1 MAAADRR
8 ATFTSAGDNPPPR
21 PATSTG
27 KRLAP
32 SEITRLTAAALR
44 TALARGKL
52 SPRDVA
58 EAFRTRITLREPQV
72 SAFAHIDWNQVDKQI
87 KLLRT
92 QPSGSGPLWG
102 VPIAIKDLFDT
113 CDLPTAYGSDIYA
126 GHRPAWDSAA
136 VARLRA
142 AGAIIMGKTVTT
154 EFAWRKSSK
163 TRNPH
168 DGRYSPGGSSSG
180 SAAAV
185 ADRMAPVAIGS
196 QTAGSVIR
204 PAAFCGVVGFKP
216 TAGVISVAGVKPLA
230 QSLDGVG
237 VFSRTVEDA
246 AIVASIMAGRPD
258 WAEAVAVKKAPKL
271 ALVRGAEWDLVQQ
284 SAMTVFTKAAER
296 LGGRGI
302 AKRKTP
308 RAFADLA
315 DTHAKI
321 VSYEAARELQHERR
335 AHPDRLS
342 PILRGLLEDGAG
354 IAPSQYM
361 DALGIRDHCLAHI
374 DQLFGDAEI
383 LLAPSALGEPPRI
396 EEGTGDPVM
405 SRAWTLLRLPTIT
418 LPVGRGPNGLPLG
431 LQMAA
436 RPGQDARLL
445 SVALWAEDKLG
456 TVQEAGTA

>member
-1 MAAADRR
+1 MAADRR
-8 ATFTSAGDNPPPR
+8 AVFTTLGEAPTPKPSSSP
-21 PATSTG
+21 G

-44 TALARGKL
+44 QALARGKL

-58 EAFRTRITLREPQV
+58 EAFRTRITMREPQV
-72 SAFAHIDWNQVDKQI
+72 AAFAHIDWNQVDKQI
-87 KLLRT
+87 KTLRT

-126 GHRPAWDSAA
+126 GHRPAWDAA
-136 VARLRA
+136 AISRLRA
-142 AGAIIMGKTVTT
+142 AGAVILGKTVTT
-154 EFAWRKSSK
+154 EFAWRKSAK

-168 DGRYSPGGSSSG
+168 DGRFSPGGSSSG

-185 ADRMAPVAIGS
+185 ADRMTPVAIGS

-204 PAAFCGVVGFKP
+204 PAAFCGVIGFKP
-216 TAGVISVAGVKPLA
+216 TYGIISVAGIKLLA
-230 QSLDGVG
+230 QSVDGVG
-237 VFSRTVEDA
+237 VFSRTVEDS
-246 AIVASIMAGRPD
+246 AIVASIMANRPD
-258 WAEAVAVKKAPKL
+258 WAEATAVKKAPKM
-271 ALVRGAEWDLVQQ
+271 ALVRSAEWDLVSQP
-284 SAMTVFTKAAER
+284 AMNVFMKAAER
-296 LGGRGI
+296 LGGRSI
-302 AKRKTP
+302 AKRKVP
-308 RAFADLA
+308 KSFAELA
-315 DTHAKI
+315 ATHSKI
-321 VSYEAARELQHERR
+321 VSYEAARELQHEQR
-335 AHPDRLS
+335 AHPERLS

-361 DALGIRDHCLAHI
+361 DAVAERDHCIAHI
-374 DQLFGDAEI
+374 DQLFGDADI
-383 LLAPSALGEPPRI
+383 LLAPSALGEAPRL

-456 TVQEAGTA
+456 TAQEAGTA